1 MGNPTNHYTYK
12 IEWSDEGEEWVGTVL
27 ELPNLSWLDKTPDQ
41 ALNGIQQVARECVDD
56 MTKQGKEPPIPL
68 SDRYRSRLLG
78 EDSPPLVGGEE
89 SPFGLGSFLL
99 GLDVSSDGV
108 LADVPDASEVG

>member
-12 IEWSDEGEEWVGTVL
+12 IEWSDEDEEWVGTVL

-41 ALNGIQQVARECVDD
+41 ALNGIQQVARECVND

-68 SDRYRSRLLG
+68 SDRYRSNQ
-78 EDSPPLVGGEE
+78 ST
-89 SPFGLGSFLL
+89 
-99 GLDVSSDGV
+99 
-108 LADVPDASEVG
+108 DVPNKETISAMREAKRVAKDEHTRGYRDMNALFAHLNA